1 MSQFVRK
8 QLSGI
13 TVCQYNIGAQLLVLI
28 QEKINEKYSIHRFYI
43 ELPTLSLHTLTNNG
57 MRKVIQSTFL
67 EINLGA
73 VLHLHNYFLTRVRGA
88 EDVVDGNTLS
98 RIDRQLLIVQKGK
111 VGYHP
116 FALQQII

>member
-1 MSQFVRK
+1 M
-8 QLSGI
+8 
-13 TVCQYNIGAQLLVLI
+13 VLI

-43 ELPTLSLHTLTNNG
+43 ELPTLSLHTLTDNG
-57 MRKVIQSTFL
+57 MRKVIQSTFF

>member
-1 MSQFVRK
+1 MV
-8 QLSGI
+8 
-13 TVCQYNIGAQLLVLI
+13 LVQ
-28 QEKINEKYSIHRFYI
+28 QEIDEEDSVHRFYI
-43 ELPTLSLHTLTNNG
+43 ELPTLSLHALTDNG
-57 MRKVIQSTFL
+57 MGKIIQSTFL